1 MNKRKI
7 LVIEDDKDIAEVLET
22 VLAFNSFDVVGL
34 DRTDDVIEAIN
45 THQPDLVLT
54 DYLLSGMNGGKICK
68 AIKSNPKTCHIP
80 VVLISAYHDL
90 AIAMGS
96 FGFDAFIPKPFEIGK
111 LINTI
116 NNLLGQQNYD
126 QHTTT

>member
-7 LVIEDDKDIAEVLET
+7 LVIEDDKDIAKVLET
-22 VLAFNSFDVVGL
+22 ILEFNSFDVVGM
-34 DRTDDVIEAIN
+34 DRTDDIIETIN
-45 THQPDLVLT
+45 NHQPDLVLT
-54 DYLLSGMNGGKICK
+54 DYLLYGMNGGKICQ
-68 AIKSNPKTCHIP
+68 AIKSNQTTCHIP

-111 LINTI
+111 LVNTI

-126 QHTTT
+126 QPTTT

>member
-1 MNKRKI
+1 VDKRKI

-22 VLAFNSFDVVGL
+22 VLAFNSFDVVGME
-34 DRTDDVIEAIN
+34 RTDDIIEAVS
-45 THQPDLVLT
+45 THKPDLVLT
-54 DYLLSGMNGGKICK
+54 DYLLYGMNGGKICK

-80 VVLISAYHDL
+80 VVLISAYHEL

-96 FGFDAFIPKPFEIGK
+96 FGFDAFIPKPFQIGK
-111 LINTI
+111 LVNTI

-126 QHTTT
+126 QPASN